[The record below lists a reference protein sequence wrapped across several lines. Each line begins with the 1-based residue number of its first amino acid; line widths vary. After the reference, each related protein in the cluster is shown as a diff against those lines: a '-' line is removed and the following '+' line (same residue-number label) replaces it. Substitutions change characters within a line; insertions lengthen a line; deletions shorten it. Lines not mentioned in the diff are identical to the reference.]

1 VGWAVPG
8 ANIGVLPEAVAPR
21 RAYGRDIDDQAR
33 TDERRVLSV
42 RLQLF
47 LDCEPVR
54 GRLQAEDGTEEDFVG
69 WLGFVDALKR
79 CHDDPKETR

>member
-1 VGWAVPG
+1 M
-8 ANIGVLPEAVAPR
+8 
-21 RAYGRDIDDQAR
+21 
-33 TDERRVLSV
+33 LSV

-54 GRLQAEDGTEEDFVG
+54 GRLQAEDGTEEHFVG